1 MIRDDLS
8 RDRGAPLVAV
18 IESTGELFSP
28 HRGVAEAAAE
38 RIRRALGDPPLT
50 ILATLDRVLRDGARH
65 RQLRRE
71 FVSLDAGELGRVDRL
86 SPQDRR
92 LALCLASCLRSGYT
106 RAEALRRL
114 GTSFDPWVAGA
125 AIVRLTD
132 FVPEVAEDAWRILQ
146 AHMRPNRAAIF
157 VETLPLL
164 ARLESR
170 SRARRA
176 VESIRALLTGP
187 SPLCERALW
196 EGANAQAPGMR
207 EPACRLLCER
217 LGDAPRV
224 GDVYALA
231 LADPSPVTRRW
242 AAESIAAARG
252 AGPALRRRFLAQL
265 SADGWPPIRRIALR
279 LWAREAEGTPH
290 LLGAAF
296 DLNAGVRHLAR
307 VALAS
312 RSAAVDYRGR
322 ALAMLDPSAS
332 KATLLS
338 ALATLSDFGR
348 RCDHGRVAAF
358 IDDPRTRVA
367 AQARRT
373 AELLAALP

>member
-1 MIRDDLS
+1 MIPDDQIL
-8 RDRGAPLVAV
+8 DRGAPLVAV

-50 ILATLDRVLRDGARH
+50 ILATLDRVLRDGSRH
-65 RQLRRE
+65 RQVRRE
-71 FVSLDAGELGRVDRL
+71 FVSIDAGELGRVDRL

-106 RAEALRRL
+106 RADALRRL
-114 GTSFDPWVAGA
+114 GTRFDPWVAGA
-125 AIVRLTD
+125 ALVRLTD

-146 AHMRPNRAAIF
+146 AHMRPNKAPIF
-157 VETLPLL
+157 VQTLPLL
-164 ARLESR
+164 ARLQSR
-170 SRARRA
+170 TRARRA
-176 VESIRALLTGP
+176 IESIRGLLTGP

-196 EGANAQAPGMR
+196 ERAKARVPGMR
-207 EPACRLLCER
+207 EPACRLLSER
-217 LGDAPRV
+217 FGDDPRV

-252 AGPALRRRFLAQL
+252 AGPELRRRFLGQL
-265 SADGWPPIRRIALR
+265 FADRWPPIRRVALR
-279 LWAREAEGTPH
+279 LLARDPEANPQLVE
-290 LLGAAF
+290 AAF
-296 DLNAGVRHLAR
+296 DVNAGVRHLAR

-312 RSAAVDYRGR
+312 RNAAVDYRGR
-322 ALAMLDPSAS
+322 ALAMLDPSSS

-348 RCDHGRVAAF
+348 RSDHGRVAALV
-358 IDDPRTRVA
+358 DDPRTRVA
-367 AQARRT
+367 VQARRT